1 MKEFNQAL
9 SSLEIM
15 EFKFVFNV
23 MLIGTKMNIL
33 KLLII
38 ELMQT
43 SRIIRQ

>member
-9 SSLEIM
+9 SFLEIM
-15 EFKFVFNV
+15 EFKFVL
-23 MLIGTKMNIL
+23 LIGTKMNIL